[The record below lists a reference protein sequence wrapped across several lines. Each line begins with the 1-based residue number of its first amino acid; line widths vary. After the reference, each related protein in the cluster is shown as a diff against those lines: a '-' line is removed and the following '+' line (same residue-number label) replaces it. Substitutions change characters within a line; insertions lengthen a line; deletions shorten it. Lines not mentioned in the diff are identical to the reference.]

1 MLGPCLIVEF
11 ITARM
16 KLSMLLFG
24 VAALAAPQGAVA
36 VHPTWDQLDDYS
48 FERFQRDFGKFY
60 ESPAEH
66 VRRAKIFETNLAA
79 VRKHNAENHSW
90 RKGVNTF
97 TDMTEEER
105 LQATAGIDRNV
116 FFAEQVGCD
125 TTLSPLFFGF
135 SFLVF
140 VSHRVRWGDWWCGC

>member
-1 MLGPCLIVEF
+1 
-11 ITARM
+11 M
-16 KLSMLLFG
+16 KLSVFLFG
-24 VAALAAPQGAVA
+24 VAALAAPQGTLA

-66 VRRAKIFETNLAA
+66 ARRAKIFETNLAA

-116 FFAEQVGCD
+116 FFAEQVCGRD
-125 TTLSPLFFGF
+125 ATLSTA
-135 SFLVF
+135 SFLLLAFLF
-140 VSHRVRWGDWWCGC
+140 VVVAP